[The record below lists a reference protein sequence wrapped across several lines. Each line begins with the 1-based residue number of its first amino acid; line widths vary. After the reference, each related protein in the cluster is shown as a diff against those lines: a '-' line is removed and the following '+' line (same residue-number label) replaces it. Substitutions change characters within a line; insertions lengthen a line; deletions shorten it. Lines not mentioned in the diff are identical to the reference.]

1 MAMTRLLWLLY
12 TSLVLS
18 ALSLNCHCSEIKK
31 VHVVYMGEQPQE
43 DVSVASMHH
52 AMLKN
57 AMGSAS
63 SAKESLIYSYGRSFN
78 GFAAKLTNDE
88 VAKVSEMEGVISVIP
103 NHKLKLHTTR
113 SWDFMGFGTGN
124 DGNLQEGDVIVGVID
139 TGIWPE
145 SDSFSDKDMS
155 PPPAKWKGACQGAN
169 FTCNNKIIGARFY
182 NSENYYDNTEFKSP
196 RDSIGHGTH
205 TASTAAGREV
215 PGANY
220 LGLADGIARGGVP
233 NARIA
238 VYKVCWDSGCALAD
252 ILAAFD
258 DAIADGVDIISVSLG
273 SDWPYDYFEDPIAI
287 GSFHA
292 MKYGILTSNS
302 AGNSGPFAVTVSNFA
317 PWTLTVAASTIDRK
331 FVSQAVLG
339 NGQIFSGL
347 SINNFDL
354 NGTSYPLIWGGDAAN
369 YTVGADPESSRYCIP
384 GAMSSDEVQGKIVFC
399 ETLWDGS
406 GILLANGV
414 GTVMAYSSITDFAFN
429 YPLPATVISTE
440 DGLKV
445 LDYIRSTDNPI
456 ATILVGGTPK
466 DVMAP
471 VVVSFSSRGPNPMS
485 PDILKP
491 DVTAPGVDIL
501 AAWSPVSPPSVYYA
515 DTRSVNYNI
524 ISGTSMSC
532 PHASGAAAY
541 VKAAHPDWSP
551 AAIKSALMT
560 TAYVMDSRKQVDL
573 EFAYGS
579 GHINPSA
586 AVNPGLVFD
595 ASEAD
600 YIDFLCKTGYNTTTL
615 RLVTGDNS
623 TCTNTLLGRGW
634 DLNYPSFSLYV
645 KDGEQIMGVFN
656 RTVTNVGEPN
666 STYVSSVY
674 IPTTFSV
681 TVEPSVLSF
690 SAVGEKKSFT
700 VKITGPKISQQP
712 IMSGAITWK
721 YGVHVVRTPL
731 VVYNYIPGAP
741 YNLDD
746 GSTYSMINNKKAT
759 FRGSSIYHKNG
770 IIGYN

>member
-1 MAMTRLLWLLY
+1 MATTRLLSLLY

-18 ALSLNCHCSEIKK
+18 ALAINCHCSEIKK
-31 VHVVYMGEQPQE
+31 VHVVYMGERPQE

-52 AMLKN
+52 SMLKN
-57 AMGSAS
+57 AMGRFAS
-63 SAKESLIYSYGRSFN
+63 SARESLIYSYGRSFN

-155 PPPAKWKGACQGAN
+155 PPPAKWKGECQGAN

-182 NSENYYDNTEFKSP
+182 NSENYYDNTDFKSP

-220 LGLADGIARGGVP
+220 LGLAGGIARGGVP

-339 NGQIFSGL
+339 DGQIFSGL

-369 YTVGADPESSRYCIP
+369 YTVGADPESSRYCIT

-445 LDYIRSTDNPI
+445 LDYIRST
-456 ATILVGGTPK
+456 
-466 DVMAP
+466 
-471 VVVSFSSRGPNPMS
+471 
-485 PDILKP
+485 
-491 DVTAPGVDIL
+491 
-501 AAWSPVSPPSVYYA
+501 
-515 DTRSVNYNI
+515 
-524 ISGTSMSC
+524 
-532 PHASGAAAY
+532 
-541 VKAAHPDWSP
+541 
-551 AAIKSALMT
+551 
-560 TAYVMDSRKQVDL
+560 
-573 EFAYGS
+573 E
-579 GHINPSA
+579 
-586 AVNPGLVFD
+586 
-595 ASEAD
+595 
-600 YIDFLCKTGYNTTTL
+600 
-615 RLVTGDNS
+615 
-623 TCTNTLLGRGW
+623 
-634 DLNYPSFSLYV
+634 
-645 KDGEQIMGVFN
+645 
-656 RTVTNVGEPN
+656 
-666 STYVSSVY
+666 
-674 IPTTFSV
+674 
-681 TVEPSVLSF
+681 
-690 SAVGEKKSFT
+690 
-700 VKITGPKISQQP
+700 
-712 IMSGAITWK
+712 
-721 YGVHVVRTPL
+721 
-731 VVYNYIPGAP
+731 
-741 YNLDD
+741 
-746 GSTYSMINNKKAT
+746 
-759 FRGSSIYHKNG
+759 
-770 IIGYN
+770 